1 MSAIRILCID
11 DDPRINELNQVV
23 LTRAGYDVEVAL
35 SPSDALARLGA
46 GTFDLVITD
55 LFSPGSSDAA
65 FIAKLRSIAPNMPV
79 IVVTGNHNPAPEVM
93 KQVDALVVK
102 AYSVNALT
110 DCVRE
115 VLLRDK
121 LRRIG

>member
-46 GTFDLVITD
+46 GTFFLVIND
-55 LFSPGSSDAA
+55 LFLPGSSDAA
-65 FIAKLRSIAPNMPV
+65 FISKMRSLASNMPF
-79 IVVTGNHNPAPEVM
+79 IVVNGNHNSAPQGM
-93 KQVDALVVK
+93 KQVDAL
-102 AYSVNALT
+102 
-110 DCVRE
+110 
-115 VLLRDK
+115 
-121 LRRIG
+121 

>member
-1 MSAIRILCID
+1 
-11 DDPRINELNQVV
+11 
-23 LTRAGYDVEVAL
+23 
-35 SPSDALARLGA
+35 
-46 GTFDLVITD
+46 
-55 LFSPGSSDAA
+55 
-65 FIAKLRSIAPNMPV
+65 MPV